1 MCFHLCRRPP
11 VPHSAL
17 LRPPASLLLPC
28 PKGSRIPRRPTSR
41 QGHIYFLFREFA
53 YRLRSKRR
61 HGSAF
66 HRRRPRPNQT
76 QGRRYP
82 RLSQPDHAPIHS
94 HRTARI
100 LRGLRHGAL
109 AQSRPLFV
117 HSLRPC
123 SPTRTSAARFRPA
136 LANPSRGRTEARLF
150 RFLFFHLTH
159 SAPTFRPTGPIAAHS
174 LPLHERRIRS
184 TGIGRAEFITIG
196 DPHPV
201 PTRSRARLFGV
212 FLFSRPFLRL
222 TRSAPI
228 LRELSFRAQRG
239 TCCCFSFFQIAT
251 SSSLT
256 TRTFI
261 AQHTAHT

>member
-17 LRPPASLLLPC
+17 LRPSASLLLPC
-28 PKGSRIPRRPTSR
+28 PKRSRIPRRKTSR
-41 QGHIYFLFREFA
+41 KGHIYFLFREFA
-53 YRLRSKRR
+53 NRLRSERR
-61 HGSAF
+61 HGSTL
-66 HRRRPRPNQT
+66 HRRRPRPNQA

-94 HRTARI
+94 HRAARI
-100 LRGLRHGAL
+100 LRCLPHGAL

-136 LANPSRGRTEARLF
+136 LANPSSGRTEAPLF

-174 LPLHERRIRS
+174 LTLHERRIRS

-201 PTRSRARLFGV
+201 PTRPRARLFG
-212 FLFSRPFLRL
+212 LFPFSPPFLPPP
-222 TRSAPI
+222 RSAPI
-228 LRELSFRAQRG
+228 PPQLPFPPPLAPPS
-239 TCCCFSFFQIAT
+239 
-251 SSSLT
+251 
-256 TRTFI
+256 
-261 AQHTAHT
+261 